1 MSAVLDLAGHDV
13 PLARARL
20 ELLFDAG
27 SFRPTRSAVGDGV
40 VAGSGRVAG
49 RPLHAWAQDGTHK
62 GGSLGAAGGETIART
77 IRRAA
82 ATGTPVVGFP
92 HSGGARLQEGVAAL
106 TAYGAIFRA
115 QSLATVPQ
123 ISVISGPCAGGAAY
137 SPTLGDLTVMAGPEA
152 RMFLT
157 GPQIIER
164 VTRERISAEDLG
176 GAKVHGRNGVAH
188 LVAPDDVAAADLVR
202 RILGFLPSVAGGGL
216 PVAPPAPPRP
226 GDPGHVVP
234 ERDREVYDVRDVAA
248 RILDGGDLLELAPRW
263 ARNLVT
269 GFGRLDGHP
278 VGLIA
283 NQPRHLGGCLDAD
296 SAQKGAWFVDLCDR
310 YGLPLVVLVDT
321 PGFLPGARQERDGVL
336 RHGAGLLRAFSCAT
350 VPRVTVTL
358 RQAFGGAHIVM
369 NSRDLGA
376 DAALAWPGARIGVMG
391 ARQAVELV
399 ERRRIAAGADAAQ
412 LADAYA
418 AEHLPV
424 GRAAAEGFVD
434 EVVAPDET
442 RDRLIG
448 ELEVRGWQ

>member
-1 MSAVLDLAGHDV
+1 MSAVLDLAAHDV

-137 SPTLGDLTVMAGPEA
+137 SPTLGDLTVMAGAEA

-202 RILGFLPSVAGGGL
+202 RVLGFLPSVAGGGL

-296 SAQKGAWFVDLCDR
+296 SAQKGSWFVDLCDR

-399 ERRRIAAGADAAQ
+399 ERRRIAAGADAAA

-418 AEHLPV
+418 DEHLPV